1 MADTD
6 NQNVS
11 PDAIGAAP
19 IEPPRAP
26 DYDEAASAFYSR
38 LVADLQVENAEL
50 RTQLDQT
57 SGKLD
62 VADVKARMMEPWAD
76 KVFNFVC
83 VYCVA
88 LGALV
93 VMSGF
98 KVCGF
103 SLSDTVLAVLAGS
116 TAASVIG
123 LIGIVVSGLFGAKT
137 EG

>member
-1 MADTD
+1 MADT
-6 NQNVS
+6 NNEKVS
-11 PDAIGAAP
+11 LDAIGAAP
-19 IEPPRAP
+19 ITPPQAP
-26 DYDEAASAFYSR
+26 DYDQAASAFYSK

-50 RTQLDQT
+50 RTQLDRT

-62 VADVKARMMEPWAD
+62 VASVKAKMMEPWAN
-76 KVFNFVC
+76 KVFIFVC
-83 VYCVA
+83 VYCLA

-123 LIGIVVSGLFGAKT
+123 LIGIVASGLFGSKSET
-137 EG
+137 